1 MRLEITSTL
10 AVTERGYS
18 SLPLYVFGL
27 ITAECDSVWRPLS
40 RPIEDSPLAFCDPR
54 TLSEEDLVAADRV
67 APEYAGEIYYVMSN
81 PKQRWYWLSHQK
93 PEEVAVFLSFD
104 SLCSSAKTPINC
116 KSLLHAVGATIDRFR
131 SLCARSLYQSNSL
144 AQFSPT

>member
-1 MRLEITSTL
+1 MRLKITSTL
-10 AVTERGYS
+10 VITEREYS
-18 SLPLYVFGL
+18 SLPLYVL
-27 ITAECDSVWRPLS
+27 RSTNAECNSVWRPLS

-81 PKQRWYWLSHQK
+81 PKQRWYWLSHQE

-104 SLCSSAKTPINC
+104 SLCSSADTPINC
-116 KSLLHAVGATIDRFR
+116 KFLLHGANPAVDCFR
-131 SLCARSLYQSNSL
+131 SLRAWS
-144 AQFSPT
+144 F